1 MMALLLVAAML
12 AAMVLSGCDQEAE
25 IIDLNMKSLYLMKK
39 GEILQL
45 DNPSESIRWS
55 SSDASVATVSDSGLV
70 TAVAVGTATVTADV
84 NGALYNTQ
92 IRVEEAEE
100 VEIYNGFTASEL
112 DAIPGVGYSAFVNAM
127 DATWNFGWEGNGTL
141 EYNATKVDFNGT
153 AASDA
158 VIWRL
163 GTLAAEDAAATINAG
178 WGVQMWT
185 KGEGNIAYMY
195 NKVRIPPSTTEFR
208 VWAVGNTDQH
218 LSGAGSV
225 RTVAIYRENGGDY
238 VVQVLKPLESSFTG
252 SKTTTLQENGSVKF
266 TNANWNMPDTVDGC
280 MLTYDISQLPIG
292 QDVIIM
298 IEGIG
303 LGEILGD
310 EYTEAAEGVPAGQV
324 MPDMVIVKRVMFV
337 ANAVPVEEGTEL
349 SVPTNN
355 AEQELLYKVADGEG
369 LYLNFLPPT
378 NDVYD
383 KDPVLFLICGG
394 GWVNQS
400 RASILS
406 MMATM
411 VSGLRAEGF
420 AVVCPDYRVI
430 TENNDLTVCEEIVD
444 LMDAGRYIAHYADV
458 LGIDAQ
464 KIVTSGHSA
473 GGHLALMLAW
483 ADHDLFKGDGFTDE
497 FGVFCSAPLA
507 GPTVMYGTSFTYYDR
522 AYLCGGEEAAKL
534 CSPCEYITA
543 DTVPTLL
550 MHGDKDNNVHID
562 HANSCIE
569 KAQEV
574 GAPIELLLSVNGNH
588 VLGCDIRGEVASPNL
603 NSALTQA
610 VEWICS
616 QLDK

>member
-1 MMALLLVAAML
+1 MLALLLVLAML
-12 AAMVLSGCDQEAE
+12 ASMALSGCDQEVE
-25 IIDLNMKSLYLMKK
+25 SVDLNIKSLYTMTV
-39 GEILQL
+39 GETLQL
-45 DNPSESIRWS
+45 DNPVDTIQWS
-55 SSDASVATVSDSGLV
+55 TSDASVATVSDSGLV

-112 DAIPGVGYSAFVNAM
+112 DAIPGVGYSGFMQAM
-127 DATWNFGWEGNGTL
+127 DATWNFGWEGPGTL
-141 EYNATKVDFNGT
+141 DYNATKVDFNGT
-153 AASDA
+153 VASDA
-158 VIWRL
+158 VIWRV
-163 GTLAAEDAAATINAG
+163 GTLNGSDTESVINAG
-178 WGVQMWT
+178 WGVQLWT
-185 KGEGNIAYMY
+185 KGEGSVAYLY

-218 LSGAGSV
+218 LSGAGAI
-225 RTVAIYRENGGDY
+225 RAVAIYRENGGDY
-238 VVQVLKPLESSFTG
+238 VTKVLKPLDESFTG
-252 SKTTTLQENGSVKF
+252 SKTTSLQENGSVKF
-266 TNANWNMPDTVDGC
+266 TNARWNMPDTVDGC
-280 MLTYDISQLPIG
+280 MLKYDISELPTG
-292 QDVIIM
+292 RDVIIM
-298 IEGIG
+298 IEGLG
-303 LGEILGD
+303 MGEILGD

-349 SVPTNN
+349 SVPTSN

-394 GWVNQS
+394 GWINQS

-411 VSGLRAEGF
+411 VSGLRAKGF

-430 TENNDLTVCEEIVD
+430 TDNNDLTVYEEIVD
-444 LMDAGRYIAHYADV
+444 LMDAARYIAHYADV

-464 KIVTSGHSA
+464 KICTSGHSA

-483 ADHDLFKGDGFTDE
+483 ADPDLFKGSDFTDE

-507 GPTVMYGTSFTYYDR
+507 GPTVMYGTSFTYRDR
-522 AYLCGGEEAAKL
+522 TYLCGSGETAKL
-534 CSPCEYITA
+534 CSPYEYITA

-550 MHGDKDNNVHID
+550 MHGDLDNNVNIG
-562 HANSCIE
+562 HANICID
-569 KAQEV
+569 KAKDV
-574 GAPIELLLSVNGNH
+574 GAPIELLLSTNGNH
-588 VLGCDIRGEVASPNL
+588 VLGCDIRGKVASPNL
-603 NSALTQA
+603 ENALLQA
-610 VEWICS
+610 VDWICGR
-616 QLDK
+616 LDK